1 MTPRRAAA
9 TLGIAALLAGTAAAG
24 TALALRFA
32 SPLQLELGPND
43 AAHIAGFREDWERD
57 GEVRF
62 RWTTLSSRLRFPFG
76 LDGDG
81 ARLRLRYRRHFDE
94 PADVR
99 LIVAGA
105 VVGRFEA
112 KADPKRPYQ
121 LVEVRLPA
129 TRGPLELGIEATT
142 RHDRPLGI
150 ALDWV
155 HVERGGA
162 FRAAP
167 ALLISVAALVL
178 VVFAA
183 LAMGGASPLAALAAG
198 ASLGG
203 LLAAGAYWDAMA
215 LDRIARNAV
224 VPAALAAAL
233 AVGCTMA
240 ARSRRFLQ
248 VTAASSPW
256 LVGLVLL
263 TLAVRLTL
271 LLHPRFYY
279 PDVRIHALF
288 AGQLASHGWD
298 QFLTGF
304 TENQFRYSLGLQ
316 FENGHWY
323 AFPYP
328 PLFYVLCVPLI
339 RAAGLAPEVAVSAL
353 ASLANALE
361 VLVVFA
367 LGRRVLGEG
376 AALRAAALLP
386 VLPIFAVRASLAYFP
401 ALFGH
406 AIDAL
411 LLLLVVDLFRA
422 ELPGWRDGLRPGLV
436 LGISLL
442 AYTQGL
448 LNFGLLLPA
457 LLLWDVAADGSG
469 RGRGRQRALLAT
481 GVLGLVVAGGLFYGR
496 YVPVFLDMRQ
506 GIPQPEEQ
514 VLLDLQERR
523 ARVVTEEAAE
533 GPDDPYAL
541 PHFSAFRGVE
551 KAAWRLWLF
560 WGPFAMVIPLGV
572 ARLVRAAP
580 PELRRVLVAWAGLY
594 LALNFASGSLPGPN
608 LFRYN
613 KDLEIVAPLCALALC
628 AWPTDRPRWRR
639 VSMATWL
646 AMLAYGAWRVA
657 ETFGR
662 ITPPVS

>member
-1 MTPRRAAA
+1 MTLRRAAA
-9 TLGIAALLAGTAAAG
+9 TLGIATLLAATAAAG

-32 SPLQLELGPND
+32 GPLQLELGPND
-43 AAHIAGFREDWERD
+43 AAQITGFREDWERD
-57 GEVRF
+57 GDVRF
-62 RWTTLSSRLRFPFG
+62 RWTTLSSQIRFPFG

-81 ARLRLRYRRHFDE
+81 ARLSLRYRRHFDE
-94 PADVR
+94 PADMR

-105 VVGRFEA
+105 VVGQFEA
-112 KADPKRPYQ
+112 KADRKRPYQ
-121 LVEVRLPA
+121 LVEVRLPP

-150 ALDWV
+150 AVDWV
-155 HVERGGA
+155 RVERGEG

-167 ALLISVAALVL
+167 ALLMSVAALVMAVFVAL
-178 VVFAA
+178 VASGATPAA
-183 LAMGGASPLAALAAG
+183 AIAAGAGLGVLLAAG
-198 ASLGG
+198 AS
-203 LLAAGAYWDAMA
+203 WDPMA

-224 VPAALAAAL
+224 LPTALAATL
-233 AVGCTMA
+233 AVGCIAA
-240 ARSRRFLQ
+240 ARSRSFLQ

-288 AGQLASHGWD
+288 AGQLANHGWVH
-298 QFLTGF
+298 FLTGF

-328 PLFYVLCVPLI
+328 PLFYLLCVPLI
-339 RAAGLAPEVAVSAL
+339 RVAGLAPEVAVSAL

-361 VLVVFA
+361 VLVAFA
-367 LGRRVLGEG
+367 LGRRLLGEG
-376 AALRAAALLP
+376 AALRAAALLV

-422 ELPGWRDGLRPGLV
+422 ERPGWRDGLRPGLV
-436 LGISLL
+436 LGITLL

-448 LNFGLLLPA
+448 LNFGLLLPV
-457 LLLWDVAADGSG
+457 LLVWDVAADSST
-469 RGRGRQRALLAT
+469 RGRGRQRALLTA
-481 GVLGLVVAGGLFYGR
+481 GVLGLVLAGGLFYAR

-523 ARVVTEEAAE
+523 ARVATEDAPEE
-533 GPDDPYAL
+533 PDDRFAL
-541 PHFSAFRGVE
+541 PHFSAVRGLE

-560 WGPFAMVIPLGV
+560 WGPFAILIPLGV
-572 ARLVRAAP
+572 ALLARSAP
-580 PELRRVLVAWAGLY
+580 PALRRVLVAWAGLY

-628 AWPTDRPRWRR
+628 AWPTDRLAWRR
-639 VSMATWL
+639 AGLATWL
-646 AMLAYGAWRVA
+646 AMLVYGAWRVI